1 MHILTTLVTAAT
13 PNPLNGLVPDF
24 TVFGAQFTAMWQK
37 LMVGLWA
44 VFILVAIGYLMH
56 GILGIA
62 QNRGGH
68 PGQLRESKKE
78 ATNSLI
84 SLGGLIALGPIVGI
98 AIAIF
103 GA

>member
-1 MHILTTLVTAAT
+1 MHLLTTLVTAT
-13 PNPLNGLVPDF
+13 PNPLDGLVPDF
-24 TVFGAQFTAMWQK
+24 TIFGSKFTALWQK
-37 LMVGLWA
+37 LMVGLWG

-78 ATNSLI
+78 ATNSMI
-84 SLGGLIALGPIVGI
+84 SLGGLLALGPIVGI
-98 AIAIF
+98 AIAVF
-103 GA
+103 GS

>member
-1 MHILTTLVTAAT
+1 MHTLTTLATAT
-13 PNPLNGLVPDF
+13 ENPLDGLVPDF
-24 TVFGAQFTAMWQK
+24 RIFGAQFTALWQK
-37 LMVGLWA
+37 LMVGLWG

-78 ATNSLI
+78 ATNSMI

-98 AIAIF
+98 AIAVF
-103 GA
+103 SP